1 VFVVAA
7 NFNDKNVIKCPHALP
22 GEKANNSTKHSFLPL
37 IKPER
42 CPGMTLA
49 LLAISV
55 EEKESLTL
63 KEKGK
68 KWRSC

>member
-22 GEKANNSTKHSFLPL
+22 GEKANNSTKHSFLSL

-49 LLAISV
+49 LLVITV
-55 EEKESLTL
+55 EEKEV
-63 KEKGK
+63 
-68 KWRSC
+68 